1 MKILITG
8 ATGFIGN
15 YVIRELLAQ
24 NHEVIATSR
33 SESKARSCDWYDLV
47 RYIRFDLNT
56 RKENLYEFFEKPD
69 RLIHLAWEGLPN
81 YQDRIHIEQSLTN
94 NYWFLKNLIEHGLKH
109 VTITGTC
116 FEYGKQYGPLREDFP
131 GTPDTGY
138 GLAKDTLRKF
148 LQQLQKGHHFD
159 LKWVRLFYVYGKG
172 QHPKSLI
179 SQLDSAL
186 AQGLRSF
193 RMSFGEQLR
202 DYLKVEQLA
211 RNLVRIAFQDDVSGI
226 INCCSG
232 RPISVRKLVEDYLRE
247 SGKRMDLELGY
258 YPYPEYESM
267 AFWGDVTKMN
277 QALAVAD

>member
-1 MKILITG
+1 MKILVTG

-33 SESKARSCDWYDLV
+33 SESKARSCDWCDRV
-47 RYIRFDLNT
+47 RYIRFDLND

-81 YQDRIHIEQSLTN
+81 YHERYHIEQNLSN
-94 NYWFLKNLIEHGLKH
+94 NYWFLKNLIESGLKQMT
-109 VTITGTC
+109 VAGTC
-116 FEYGKQYGPLREDFP
+116 FEYGMQYGPLSEDLETSP
-131 GTPDTGY
+131 HTAY

-148 LQQLQKGHHFD
+148 VQQLPKNYEFD
-159 LKWVRLFYVYGKG
+159 FKWLRLFYVYGKG

-186 AQGLRSF
+186 ENGMKSF
-193 RMSFGEQLR
+193 QMSFGEQLR
-202 DYLKVEQLA
+202 DYLKVEDLA
-211 RNLVRIAFQDDVSGI
+211 RILVRIALQDRISGI

-232 RPISVRKLVEDYLRE
+232 RPISVRKMVEDYLRE
-247 SGKRMDLELGY
+247 KGQHIELELGF

-267 AFWGDVTKMN
+267 AFWGNPDKMN
-277 QALAVAD
+277 EALSLND